1 MTAGARFVLDAN
13 VFIQAHRA
21 YYAFDVCPG
30 YWKALLAHHDGA
42 RLCSVDRIRG
52 ELLAGKDAL
61 ADWVTH
67 TVPEALFAN
76 TDDPAITGWFGQMM
90 TWVQSRPQFSAAA
103 KAEFATKA
111 DGWLVCVCKG
121 VRLHRG
127 DARDRQP
134 EHTAEGPDPESL
146 RRLRGR
152 VHQHIRYASRARHAI
167 RMARRIT

>member
-30 YWKALLAHHDGA
+30 HWKALLAHHDGA

-111 DGWLVCVCKG
+111 DGWLVAYARASGCTVVTLEIANPNIQRKVPIPNLCDVFG
-121 VRLHRG
+121 VEYTNIF
-127 DARDRQP
+127 DM
-134 EHTAEGPDPESL
+134 L
-146 RRLRGR
+146 RALATQFEWHGE
-152 VHQHIRYASRARHAI
+152 
-167 RMARRIT
+167 